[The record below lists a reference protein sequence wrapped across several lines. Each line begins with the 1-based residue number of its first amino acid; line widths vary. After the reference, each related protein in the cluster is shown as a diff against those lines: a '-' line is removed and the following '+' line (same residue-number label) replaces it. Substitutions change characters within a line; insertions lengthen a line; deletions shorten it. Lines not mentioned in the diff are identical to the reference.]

1 MTPDRILKLK
11 ESEAKQKALL
21 QKTRAKLKKE
31 LAELEEKKS
40 KEREE
45 FLIQLGNICEKTA
58 KDDIQMKQRLISKA
72 RAELSEA
79 KFNKFEQQFND

>member
-1 MTPDRILKLK
+1 MTQDRIQKLK

-45 FLIQLGNICEKTA
+45 FLIQLGDICEKTTRE
-58 KDDIQMKQRLISKA
+58 DIQLKQRLISKA
-72 RAELSEA
+72 RVELSEA
-79 KFNKFEQQFND
+79 KFKKFEHQFND